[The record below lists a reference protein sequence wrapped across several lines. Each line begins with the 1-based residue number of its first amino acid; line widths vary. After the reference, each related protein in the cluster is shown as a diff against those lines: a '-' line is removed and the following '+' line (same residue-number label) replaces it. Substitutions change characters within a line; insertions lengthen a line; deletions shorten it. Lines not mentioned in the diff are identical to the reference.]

1 MKKFLITLLILCL
14 AGGIFYAYRTDKNI
28 FTWWDRFQPA
38 SSVNQSDK
46 PSHPRVTV
54 QLKNGTV
61 LDGELLSETALEY
74 VILWEGGEMRFS
86 KKEVTILKQQSEET
100 SESTLMK
107 KNDKGLSVRDGRL
120 SFRSLS
126 EWFRSQPIAA
136 NFMRFIRD
144 IIEKIKSWFV
154 VSVNAVSA
162 GKALRPEGM
171 VTVYLTNGSAL
182 TGKLLSDV
190 EGIVKVL
197 WQGGVVEFKAEEV
210 VRVEKGEILD
220 ESSGIRLV
228 EQKIEKW
235 PYENDVVVKLFN
247 GEVLD
252 VAIDN
257 ITAKA
262 IVVKYTF
269 VGGGAIEQ
277 DIDRSKVECL
287 MFKTVENERSQQI
300 KASLKR
306 LFPDMRFYTE
316 GDITLVT
323 DSYITWVRKYK
334 RALLRVQTEVY
345 CTFYELFKGRSP
357 QVQHFVVIF
366 DDPADYIEYA
376 ISDGVPGWVAPGY
389 FSPQSDVLY
398 LFNMAGERMENEITA
413 MMKNYYGSSI
423 DTAVG
428 RAKQGTD
435 DRYHV
440 FLEGTAQDIKNKF
453 WEYFDWWTAAL
464 RRTTF
469 SILQHEFTHELFSN
483 YGLQMVTA
491 SKLDQKIFPD
501 LEKKRKFLA
510 TDDPDEKS
518 KILMDLVTMKSK
530 ETLPDMSAANSWLV
544 EGMATFCETDPVGS
558 QNDERIFAFQEMMRQ
573 NAFLPLEQLTVY
585 KIGSFP
591 GVYPE
596 AMLFAYAQSW
606 ALVRFLM
613 ERYPHEFLVYMQKI
627 VATQPQ
633 GSQDI
638 EWLVQAIGKDE
649 RTIESEL
656 KEYMQQFPQLED
668 PVIKILSE
676 RKKLQDSI
684 AYFGDVKS

>member
-1 MKKFLITLLILCL
+1 MKKFLITLLLLCV
-14 AGGIFYAYRTDKNI
+14 AGGFFYAYRTDVNI
-28 FTWWDRFQPA
+28 FAWWHR
-38 SSVNQSDK
+38 SHKIDK
-46 PSHPRVTV
+46 PAHPHVTL
-54 QLKNGTV
+54 QLTNGTEIE
-61 LDGELLSETALEY
+61 GELLSESEIEY
-74 VILWEGGEMRFS
+74 VILWEGGELRFS
-86 KKEVTILKQQSEET
+86 KKEVNVLKRENADAAQSAL
-100 SESTLMK
+100 S
-107 KNDKGLSVRDGRL
+107 KNDGNGTEGNARHPSLRT
-120 SFRSLS
+120 LS
-126 EWFRSQPIAA
+126 EWLRSQPIIADL
-136 NFMRFIRD
+136 MQWVRD
-144 IIEKIKSWFV
+144 IFAKIKSWFV
-154 VSVNAVSA
+154 TGSVNAVSA
-162 GKALRPEGM
+162 GKTIRSEGLA
-171 VTVYLTNGSAL
+171 TVYLTNGSAL
-182 TGKLLSDV
+182 TGKLLSDS

-197 WQGGVVEFKAEEV
+197 WQGGVVEFKAAEV
-210 VRVEKGEILD
+210 VRVEKGAVLD
-220 ESSGIRLV
+220 EASGVLLP
-228 EQKIEKW
+228 EAKIEEW

-252 VAIDN
+252 VAIAD
-257 ITAKA
+257 ITVKA
-262 IVVKYTF
+262 IVVKYAF

-277 DIDRSKVECL
+277 DIERSKVECL
-287 MFKTVENERSQQI
+287 MFKTVENQRSQQI
-300 KASLKR
+300 QASLKR
-306 LFPDMRFYTE
+306 LFPGMRFYTE

-334 RALLRVQTEVY
+334 SALLRVQTEVY
-345 CTFYELFKGRSP
+345 CTFYNVFKKRSP

-376 ISDGVPGWVAPGY
+376 LSDGVPGWVAPGY

-398 LFNMAGERMENEITA
+398 LFNMAGEKMENEITA
-413 MMKNYYGSSI
+413 MMKNYYGGSI

-428 RAKQGTD
+428 KAKQGTD

-469 SILQHEFTHELFSN
+469 SILRHEFTHELFSN
-483 YGLQMVTA
+483 YGVQMVTA
-491 SKLDQKIFPD
+491 SKFDQKIFPD
-501 LEKKRKFLA
+501 LEKKKKFLNA
-510 TDDPDEKS
+510 DDPNEKS
-518 KILMDLVTMKSK
+518 KILTDLVTGKSK

-544 EGMATFCETDPVGS
+544 EGMATLCETDPLGA
-558 QNDERIFAFQEMMRQ
+558 QNDERIYAFQEMMRQ

-591 GVYPE
+591 GVYHE

-606 ALVRFLM
+606 ALVRFLV
-613 ERYPHEFLVYMQKI
+613 ERYPKEFLVYMDKI
-627 VATQPQ
+627 AVTQPE
-633 GSQDI
+633 GAQDL
-638 EWLVQAIGKDE
+638 EWLLQALGKDA

-668 PVIKILSE
+668 PVIKIVSE